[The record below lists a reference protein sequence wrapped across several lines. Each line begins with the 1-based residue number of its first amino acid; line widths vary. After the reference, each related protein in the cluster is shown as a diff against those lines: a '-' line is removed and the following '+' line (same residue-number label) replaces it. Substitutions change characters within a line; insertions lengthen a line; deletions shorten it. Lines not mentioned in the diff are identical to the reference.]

1 MQVTNKQKDTQF
13 LHNPGDCVKQS
24 LSAVEVARTPISAAT
39 MQTTDTMQIHIGKL
53 ISDEIIRQGHTN
65 EWFMDRIGVSER
77 ALQRL
82 FSKPSIDS
90 QQLLLISSVLKTNFF
105 RYYSDA
111 LQSPSNTIKQQSK

>member
-1 MQVTNKQKDTQF
+1 
-13 LHNPGDCVKQS
+13 
-24 LSAVEVARTPISAAT
+24 
-39 MQTTDTMQIHIGKL
+39 MQIHIGKL
-53 ISDEIIRQGHTN
+53 ISDEIIWQGHTN

-90 QQLLLISSVLKTNFF
+90 QQLSLISSVLKTNFF